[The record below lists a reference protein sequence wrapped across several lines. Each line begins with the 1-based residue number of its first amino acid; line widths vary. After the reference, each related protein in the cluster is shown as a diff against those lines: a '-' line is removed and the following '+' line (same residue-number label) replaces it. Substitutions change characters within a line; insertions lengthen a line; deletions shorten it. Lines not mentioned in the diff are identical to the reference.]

1 MEAMFAALS
10 RQGIAVP
17 DALGAMGAAGIV
29 PSAAQLEEAFYA
41 GMHGSPRLQ
50 LLPGQKRP
58 RTDLMNLMS
67 LPPNT
72 APVENSVPMTC
83 QNEAFRPA
91 PAFAQP
97 QAYGTNMFADTQTYH
112 ANCDADRL
120 KNLRLSNIRTSVS
133 NEMDGDSG
141 YSPNC
146 LYFSPTLRASPF
158 ATNKPTNLGQLAF
171 QQDRGEGSAFKFGNG
186 SLNAGEVLGPQE
198 DDSLADD
205 PYKDVA
211 DPVERRRLQN
221 REASARFRARG
232 KARENEVRTLQWQVQ
247 VMVQRVAELEEQN
260 RAMTQRIQ
268 QDAAVA
274 QENALTW

>member
-1 MEAMFAALS
+1 MDTMEAMFAALS

-97 QAYGTNMFADTQTYH
+97 QAYGTNMFADTQTHH

-133 NEMDGDSG
+133 NEMV
-141 YSPNC
+141 
-146 LYFSPTLRASPF
+146 R
-158 ATNKPTNLGQLAF
+158 
-171 QQDRGEGSAFKFGNG
+171 FKI
-186 SLNAGEVLGPQE
+186 
-198 DDSLADD
+198 
-205 PYKDVA
+205 
-211 DPVERRRLQN
+211 RT
-221 REASARFRARG
+221 
-232 KARENEVRTLQWQVQ
+232 VRTLATRILY
-247 VMVQRVAELEEQN
+247 RVFHRFSLSLCPFQGFRKE
-260 RAMTQRIQ
+260 RT
-268 QDAAVA
+268 
-274 QENALTW
+274 TTG